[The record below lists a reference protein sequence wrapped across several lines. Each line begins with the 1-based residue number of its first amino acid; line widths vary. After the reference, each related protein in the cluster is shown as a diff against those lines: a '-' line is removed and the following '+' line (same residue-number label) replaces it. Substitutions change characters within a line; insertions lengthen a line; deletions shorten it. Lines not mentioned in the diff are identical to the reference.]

1 MMKVATQAIGAALL
15 CFGLMASAQDDAESE
30 TDAQAEAPP
39 SAEVRE
45 EDEEFI
51 PSREVPA
58 AEEVVFPVDI

>member
-1 MMKVATQAIGAALL
+1 MNHYKQFLALVLLCLGAAAL
-15 CFGLMASAQDDAESE
+15 AQDDSE
-30 TDAQAEAPP
+30 PDSNADEETPP
-39 SAEVRE
+39 SEVRD

>member
-1 MMKVATQAIGAALL
+1 MNDYKRFLAIVLL
-15 CFGLMASAQDDAESE
+15 CLGTAAFAQDDSE
-30 TDAQAEAPP
+30 PDSNADEEAPP
-39 SAEVRE
+39 SEVRD

>member
-1 MMKVATQAIGAALL
+1 MKQARKILAVAFLCIGMAA
-15 CFGLMASAQDDAESE
+15 FAQDEADTESQTE
-30 TDAQAEAPP
+30 EEAPP
-39 SAEVRE
+39 SDVRE